1 MHESQSQIAIET
13 REAPGVVER
22 QEAAL
27 KRPLEALVK
36 RLKARPPQLAVTC
49 ARGSSAHAAIFAKH
63 SIERHLRIPVADA
76 APSIVT
82 VYRTPLKLK
91 GQLHLTISQSGRSHD
106 LIEQTR
112 AAQKAGA
119 LTVGLINDV
128 ASPLA
133 DMCDVV
139 LPLGA
144 GPELS
149 VAATKTFIATLA
161 AILRLTAAWGGQSEL
176 KHALVRLPDRLERA
190 SALDWSASF
199 GALADARSMMTIGRG
214 PTLAIA
220 AEAAL
225 KLKETCGLHAE
236 AFSGSEFLHGPV
248 SLVSK
253 GFPILMLMPSDQA
266 AGALRRL
273 EADLRRKGASVFAT
287 VHGKP
292 SKGRLPALASGH
304 SETDAICLIQ
314 SFYAMLGRLARLRG
328 SDADKPRH
336 LQKVTRTR

>member
-1 MHESQSQIAIET
+1 MPEAQSQIAIESG
-13 REAPGVVER
+13 EAPGVVER
-22 QEAAL
+22 QEASL
-27 KRPLEALVK
+27 RRPLEALVK

-82 VYRTPLKLK
+82 VYRRPLKLK
-91 GQLHLTISQSGRSHD
+91 GQLHLTISQSGRSDD

-112 AAQKAGA
+112 AAKKAGA

-161 AILRLTAAWGGQSEL
+161 AILRLTAVWGGSGDL
-176 KHALVRLPDRLERA
+176 KRALVQLPDRLDRA
-190 SALDWSASF
+190 AALDWSASF
-199 GALADARSMMTIGRG
+199 GTLADAASMMTIGRG

-253 GFPILMLMPSDQA
+253 GFPILMFMPSDRA
-266 AGALRRL
+266 AGALRL
-273 EADLRRKGASVFAT
+273 LKSDLRRKGAAVFAT
-287 VHGKP
+287 GRGKGA
-292 SKGRLPALASGH
+292 GRLSAVATGH

-314 SFYAMLGRLARLRG
+314 SFYAMLVRLARLRG

-336 LQKVTRTR
+336 LRKVTRTR

>member
-1 MHESQSQIAIET
+1 MHEPQSQIAVEI
-13 REAPGVVER
+13 RQAPDAIWR
-22 QEAAL
+22 QEAFW
-27 KRPLEALVK
+27 RDSLEALVK
-36 RLKARPPQLAVTC
+36 RLREKPPQLVVTC

-82 VYRTPLKLK
+82 VYHRPLKLK
-91 GQLHLTISQSGRSHD
+91 GQLHLTISQSGRSDD
-106 LIEQTR
+106 LIAQTR
-112 AAQKAGA
+112 AARKAGA

-128 ASPLA
+128 HSPLV
-133 DMCDVV
+133 DVCEIV
-139 LPLGA
+139 LPLCA

-161 AILRLTAAWGGQSEL
+161 AIVRITATWGGVRDL
-176 KHALVRLPDRLERA
+176 KRALVELPDHLDRA

-199 GALADARSMMTIGRG
+199 GALTDAPSLMTIGRG

-253 GFPILMLMPSDQA
+253 RFPILMFMPADEA
-266 AGALRRL
+266 AAALRRL
-273 EADLRRKGASVFAT
+273 EADLRRKGAAVFAT
-287 VHGKP
+287 ARGKG
-292 SKGRLPALASGH
+292 SAGRLPALASGH
-304 SETDAICLIQ
+304 PETDAICLIQ
-314 SFYAMLGRLARLRG
+314 SFYAMLVRLARLRG
-328 SDADKPRH
+328 GDADKPRH